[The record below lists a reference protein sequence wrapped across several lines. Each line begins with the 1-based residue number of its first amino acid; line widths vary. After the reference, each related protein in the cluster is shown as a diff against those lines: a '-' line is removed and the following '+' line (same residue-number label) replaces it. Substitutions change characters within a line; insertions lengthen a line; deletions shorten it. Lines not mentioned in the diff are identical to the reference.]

1 MICCLFA
8 SIMCFT
14 SCEKEEDFSTPSEK
28 DRSKGN
34 VDYNGG
40 KVNDD
45 EANINRDADM
55 DFSDWEN
62 EK

>member
-8 SIMCFT
+8 SLMCFT
-14 SCEKEEDFSTPSEK
+14 SCEKEEDFSSPSEK

-34 VDYNGG
+34 VNYEGG
-40 KVNDD
+40 KVGED
-45 EANINRDADM
+45 EARSNPYSEYM
-55 DFSDWEN
+55 LDWED